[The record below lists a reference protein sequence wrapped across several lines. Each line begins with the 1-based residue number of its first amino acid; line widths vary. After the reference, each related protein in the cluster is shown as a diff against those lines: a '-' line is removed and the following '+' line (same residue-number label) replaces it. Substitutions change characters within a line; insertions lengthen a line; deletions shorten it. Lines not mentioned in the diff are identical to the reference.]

1 MLMSAPILL
10 PRYRQM
16 LLMTAMSKLTHLH
29 SKTFEYEIAIC
40 IPQAVV
46 PEEESMLQRDLPRP
60 LEHHLHDLI
69 KLTTKVL
76 VK

>member
-1 MLMSAPILL
+1 MFLII
-10 PRYRQM
+10 
-16 LLMTAMSKLTHLH
+16 AMSNLTHLH

-46 PEEESMLQRDLPRP
+46 PEEDSMLQRDLPRP
-60 LEHHLHDLI
+60 LKYHLHDLI

-76 VK
+76 MK